1 MLSSLS
7 VDSDTPFIGLYT
19 RMKLKI
25 MIEMDGILSDGN
37 CLCEDRRRQTPH
49 YKNGVDHNCWFEL
62 NIETSAVRKIKCS

>member
-1 MLSSLS
+1 
-7 VDSDTPFIGLYT
+7 
-19 RMKLKI
+19 MKLKI